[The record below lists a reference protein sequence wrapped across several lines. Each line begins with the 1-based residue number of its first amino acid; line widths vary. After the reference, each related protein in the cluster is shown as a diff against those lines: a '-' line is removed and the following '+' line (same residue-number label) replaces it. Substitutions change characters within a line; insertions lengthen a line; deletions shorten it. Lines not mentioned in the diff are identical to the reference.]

1 MSNDK
6 NEKFENLSTEEL
18 ELTNLE
24 KTILNEMDSTPTFK
38 TSWPQNLLNVIIGNS
53 LTEEHSL
60 AENAEDELLQALQV
74 LTPREEIVMR
84 LHYKD
89 HKSFDEIGKE
99 LNATWEMLEDIES
112 TAIRKLRHPNNKSLI
127 KKLRMCAGLSE

>member
-1 MSNDK
+1 MSNNN
-6 NEKFENLSTEEL
+6 NEKFENLSAEEL
-18 ELTNLE
+18 ELANLE
-24 KTILNEMDSTPTFK
+24 ETILDELDSTPTFK
-38 TSWPQNLLNVIIGNS
+38 MSWPQNLFNIIVCNS
-53 LTEEHSL
+53 LTEKHSL
-60 AENAEDELLQALQV
+60 TENAEDVLLQAMQA

-112 TAIRKLRHPNNKSLI
+112 TAIRKLRHLKNISLL
-127 KKLRMCAGLSE
+127 KQL